1 MQLGQL
7 YQCSVLSA
15 FAAVI
20 TFLLC
25 SMYMLRQ
32 FHRHLF
38 SSAKFQ
44 KFLLI
49 SFSEIKFTVISFL
62 QENFTVNCFVCF
74 GLGNIFYLRITGLL
88 SWRTKFSFR
97 KVAEEHIQHRG
108 RIAVMYTFNFTCG
121 EGVSLAPLSIPDCSS
136 DCSTLKTTSYTVGK
150 SLIML
155 NKRTLL
161 KVKVKTI
168 SISTICYIA

>member
-1 MQLGQL
+1 MIEPCKNKASINSAICHHHRPSAAVPIFTCYYCFQISMNCPNFHLLLL
-7 YQCSVLSA
+7 YQISIFFWTKCIRSLWDAAWTAVSVFCALCLRSR
-15 FAAVI
+15 VI

-97 KVAEEHIQHRG
+97 KVAEEHIQHR
-108 RIAVMYTFNFTCG
+108 
-121 EGVSLAPLSIPDCSS
+121 EG
-136 DCSTLKTTSYTVGK
+136 
-150 SLIML
+150 
-155 NKRTLL
+155 LL
-161 KVKVKTI
+161 
-168 SISTICYIA
+168 